1 VGRRR
6 RDNQVP
12 VKEAKVRRAQE
23 EDHHR
28 RRGRQVRAI
37 VVGIAVWLKGQN
49 ARSPPKESNYRPSSS
64 CTRWGRRTASEERA
78 AGRRRRTTTEEGAA
92 RCAQLLL
99 GSQFGLTGQ
108 NARSPPKESNYR
120 PSSSCTRW
128 GGRTASEERSAG
140 QGAACEEGAT
150 AEVIA
155 AQEDR
160 PAKQVKCGV
169 LRFKCNAPQ

>member
-1 VGRRR
+1 MGRRR

-64 CTRWGRRTASEERA
+64 CTRWGRRTASEEGA

-99 GSQFGLTGQ
+99 GSQFGLKGKML
-108 NARSPPKESNYR
+108 ARHQKRAIIDRRPRAPGGGGGPPPKKG
-120 PSSSCTRW
+120 PP
-128 GGRTASEERSAG
+128 GKGP
-140 QGAACEEGAT
+140 
-150 AEVIA
+150 
-155 AQEDR
+155 
-160 PAKQVKCGV
+160 PAKKGPPP
-169 LRFKCNAPQ
+169 K